1 MNLTTNPDPAI
12 LNELTKRILFA
23 APAAAL
29 FLWVAWLGGA
39 YFNALMGVL
48 ALVTVWEMDRLLSS
62 AGYPGYMIISI
73 PFAGLLWFS
82 PSLSEPIRIAVAL
95 AAALPFGLS
104 YTQTGASFVKKWTS
118 TLLIALYAPVGFL
131 TAVMVRGFYEGSEG
145 FWLIL
150 GLFLMIWGN
159 DVFAYFGGKS
169 FGKRKL
175 APSISPNKTWEG
187 FGFGILGAA
196 AGALIAW
203 TASST
208 FPVSLLDL
216 IPAALIA
223 SVTGPLGDLTASRLK
238 RLAGM
243 KDSST
248 LLPGHGGLLD
258 RFDAMIVTAPFLYF
272 YFAYIL

>member
-1 MNLTTNPDPAI
+1 M
-12 LNELTKRILFA
+12 NELTKRILFA

-29 FLWVAWLGGA
+29 FLWVAWLGGV
-39 YFNALMGVL
+39 YFSALMGLL
-48 ALVTVWEMDRLLSS
+48 ALITVWEMDRLLSS
-62 AGYPGYMIISI
+62 AGSPGFILISVL
-73 PFAGLLWFS
+73 FASLLWLS
-82 PSLSEPIRIAVAL
+82 SSLSQPILIAVAL
-95 AAALPFGLS
+95 AALLPFGSAL
-104 YTQTGASFVKKWTS
+104 TETGASFVKKWTS
-118 TLLIALYAPVGFL
+118 TLLVALYAPVGFL

-150 GLFLMIWGN
+150 ALFLMIWGN

-175 APSISPNKTWEG
+175 APKISPNKTWEG
-187 FGFGILGAA
+187 FVFGIGGAVT
-196 AGALIAW
+196 GALIAW
-203 TASST
+203 SVSST
-208 FPVSLLDL
+208 FPVSLAEL

-272 YFAYIL
+272 YFTFIL